1 MSSENEPRAITPRGP
16 HSLQGNF
23 VPSPQ
28 EEWNALGTAFEGLCK
43 VGLALTVG
51 FSVAAAFC
59 RVMESNKLK
68 VPKAITDMAQ
78 QILVSNMKEGNSP
91 DKPTFEG

>member
-1 MSSENEPRAITPRGP
+1 MSSENEPKAITPRGP
-16 HSLQGNF
+16 HSMQGGF
-23 VPSPQ
+23 PAPTPQ

-59 RVMESNKLK
+59 RVMENNKLK
-68 VPKAITDMAQ
+68 VPRQVTDMAQ
-78 QILVSNMKEGNSP
+78 QILLSNMREAPP
-91 DKPTFEG
+91 DKPASEA